1 MGIRGLSPPPRHER
15 LGSPRWRTRAFSVC
29 VLVSCLPPCVGLKTE
44 EEQSRE
50 PTQPARRPHAS
61 ASTYVLSIPTYV
73 HFNRLEQLFDPVNTL
88 LLARSPVLAGGPS
101 FFWSADTPI
110 GQPEMRPRIHDGP
123 TAAWG
128 RQTIS
133 QPPATRRGG
142 TPRTPFTGPL
152 AQRTGRAR
160 PRRPTSHTS
169 APFAAAERVLRAHPI
184 GLAGTNRAAAA
195 RGWGGWGGAWWPTQH
210 GRNTS
215 WQLTQKPWKGGRAS
229 TQPRGWCACVA
240 RLGKRLV
247 RKRGVGRGR
256 RGGRVSLVLV
266 LEPLRAVTPWP
277 VPLRPPPSRPLHQR
291 PCLCRRGTTPPIA
304 FTGVPV

>member
-1 MGIRGLSPPPRHER
+1 MYTSTGLNNCLILSTRYCWPDRPSLLVAHPFFGLPTPPLASQRCDRGSTTDQRPRGDGKRSPNHRLRGGGAPRGPPSRGPSHSAPAGHARDARPVTPLRLSRQRSGFSARTRLALLAPIAPRR
-15 LGSPRWRTRAFSVC
+15 LGVR
-29 VLVSCLPPCVGLKTE
+29 
-44 EEQSRE
+44 
-50 PTQPARRPHAS
+50 
-61 ASTYVLSIPTYV
+61 
-73 HFNRLEQLFDPVNTL
+73 
-88 LLARSPVLAGGPS
+88 
-101 FFWSADTPI
+101 
-110 GQPEMRPRIHDGP
+110 
-123 TAAWG
+123 
-128 RQTIS
+128 
-133 QPPATRRGG
+133 
-142 TPRTPFTGPL
+142 
-152 AQRTGRAR
+152 
-160 PRRPTSHTS
+160 
-169 APFAAAERVLRAHPI
+169 
-184 GLAGTNRAAAA
+184 
-195 RGWGGWGGAWWPTQH
+195 GGWGGAWWPTQH